1 MNEQKMVISE
11 SKVDSFFKVLDRL
24 IEVYHM
30 RISLAAYSHQV
41 PLPNAIYQPLADDL
55 DTMSKALK
63 NMANS
68 LGVSVP
74 LVANG

>member
-30 RISLAAYSHQV
+30 RISLAAYSHPV